1 MTTTITTA
9 DTVDYPHELCPYCG
23 ARTLYL
29 EFDEWD
35 AATGAPTET
44 GTHVHCTN
52 DNGDDPNDHTD
63 MPYVNWLPL
72 EVRAARWAAEH
83 IVIADRD
90 DRAELAAWN
99 AGEPLR

>member
-9 DTVDYPHELCPYCG
+9 DTVPYPHERCPYCSKH
-23 ARTLYL
+23 TLYL

-35 AATGAPTET
+35 AATGAPTDT

-52 DNGDDPNDHTD
+52 EDETDLRDHSE
-63 MPYVNWLPL
+63 MPYVYWLPVR
-72 EVRAARWAAEH
+72 VRAARWAAEH

-90 DRAELAAWN
+90 DRKELAAWN